1 MKQFDFKTASYS
13 VSGIGNLT
21 MSDAMK
27 LWKTRFPSFE
37 HFRKAVIKVDALKDF
52 GAFVEEMWD
61 SIVPITIQEA
71 FSERNA
77 ERRRVYFDCI
87 GVEKIFK
94 NLNPKSLDKQ
104 VIKKKRHRWDE
115 KNEPWTHEFED
126 EYELFSIDPKELYAT
141 SDLSDWQKQRQ
152 ATKYVAVRCKCT
164 STQREYWIYVPEEE
178 AICNGARV
186 WDDDKKKR
194 YDAIKAIAWTIRID
208 ITNPERV
215 YRQGDIIVAMESGN
229 SKKVT
234 PYHLNKEQYLS
245 LVYSET

>member
-1 MKQFDFKTASYS
+1 MKQFDFKSASYS

-21 MSDAMK
+21 MTEAMK
-27 LWKTRFPSFE
+27 LWKTRYPSFE

-115 KNEPWTHEFED
+115 KNDPWVHEFED
-126 EYELFSIDPKELYAT
+126 EYELFSIDPQELYAT
-141 SDLSDWQKQRQ
+141 SDLSEWQKQRQ

-178 AICNGARV
+178 AICNGTRV

-208 ITNPERV
+208 ITDPEKV
-215 YRQGDIIVAMESGN
+215 FRQGDIIVAKESPT
-229 SKKVT
+229 SKVVT
-234 PYHLNKEQYLS
+234 PYHLNKDQYLQ
-245 LVYSET
+245 LMYSET

>member
-13 VSGIGNLT
+13 VSGIGNLS
-21 MSDAMK
+21 MSEAMK
-27 LWKTRFPSFE
+27 LWKTRYPSFE

-61 SIVPITIQEA
+61 SIEQITIQEA

-104 VIKKKRHRWDE
+104 IIKKRRQRWDE
-115 KNEPWTHEFED
+115 NNEPWTHEFSD

-141 SDLSDWQKQRQ
+141 SDLSEWQKSRQ

-164 STQREYWIYVPEEE
+164 STQREYWIYCPEEQC
-178 AICNGARV
+178 ISNGARV
-186 WDDDKKKR
+186 WDEDSKKK
-194 YDAIKAIAWTIRID
+194 YDAIKAIAWTIQIPISD
-208 ITNPERV
+208 PEKIF
-215 YRQGDIIVAMESGN
+215 RQGDIIVAKESPT
-229 SKKVT
+229 SKIVT
-234 PYHLNKEQYLS
+234 PYHLTKEMYLE
-245 LVYSET
+245 LMYSET

>member
-27 LWKTRFPSFE
+27 LWKTRYPSFE

-115 KNEPWTHEFED
+115 KNDPWVHEFED

-208 ITNPERV
+208 ITDPEKV
-215 YRQGDIIVAMESGN
+215 FRQGDIIVAKESPT
-229 SKKVT
+229 SKVVT
-234 PYHLNKEQYLS
+234 PYHLNKDQYLQ
-245 LVYSET
+245 LMYSET